1 MSDRLRSSPSKQL
14 IKSTFQDI
22 PGEPQGEVTASRPWL
37 GCMAEQ
43 PARQPKHEAC
53 ATFGEGIG
61 WGALLER
68 TTCANFCGGGL
79 ALNLSYISFWNF
91 GWNFFSSP
99 YVMYTLYLC
108 NYKKFL
114 PEFPTAPK
122 KKVSIH
128 Q

>member
-1 MSDRLRSSPSKQL
+1 MWPPPDHGSAAWLSSRHDSLSTKHVPLLARVSD
-14 IKSTFQDI
+14 
-22 PGEPQGEVTASRPWL
+22 
-37 GCMAEQ
+37 
-43 PARQPKHEAC
+43 
-53 ATFGEGIG
+53 
-61 WGALLER
+61 GALCLNER
-68 TTCANFCGGGL
+68 PAPIFV
-79 ALNLSYISFWNF
+79 AAVWHWNLSYISFWNF
-91 GWNFFSSP
+91 GWNSFSSP